1 MKVIKYLITEWLL
14 PILIAVV
21 ITLFIQRFVLFIV
34 SVPSGSMIPTI
45 EVGNR
50 LLVTRTYNPEESLE
64 HGDVV
69 VFMSDELDK
78 RLIKR
83 LIGRPGDH
91 IVITTDGTLYRNGE
105 LVEEDY
111 VVNKSREPKELSF
124 YIPEG
129 HYFFL
134 GDNRANSNDAR
145 MWNEPYIPAE
155 KIEAEARF
163 TIWPPSQI
171 GLLEK

>member
-1 MKVIKYLITEWLL
+1 MKQLKYLFTEWVV
-14 PILIAVV
+14 PILIALV
-21 ITLFIQRFVLFIV
+21 ITLLIQRFLLFIV

-50 LLVTRTYNPEESLE
+50 LLVTRTHNPEKSLE

-83 LIGRPGDH
+83 LIGLPGDH
-91 IVITTDGTLYRNGE
+91 IVITTDGELYRNGE
-105 LVEEDY
+105 LVKEDY
-111 VVNKSREPKELSF
+111 VVNKSREPRELTF
-124 YIPEG
+124 DVPEG

-145 MWNEPYIPAE
+145 FWKDTYIPAD
-155 KIEAEARF
+155 KIEAEAQF

-171 GLLEK
+171 GGLER